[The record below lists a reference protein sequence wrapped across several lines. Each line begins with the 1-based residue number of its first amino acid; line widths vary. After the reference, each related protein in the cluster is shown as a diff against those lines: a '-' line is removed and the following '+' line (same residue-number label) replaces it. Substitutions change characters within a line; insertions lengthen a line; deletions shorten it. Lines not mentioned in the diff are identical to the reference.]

1 MWQSFSMKPL
11 VHFIL
16 TTFRSPR
23 LEWQSLYSNVHLT
36 QGPNDAILDFSIG
49 LGVEVFIYFGS
60 NKGIMTSWGT
70 FFYFCD
76 GQKGVRAFGWNED
89 KWFVNAFWS
98 FDQLHKKSKG
108 MVSVIV
114 N

>member
-1 MWQSFSMKPL
+1 
-11 VHFIL
+11 
-16 TTFRSPR
+16 
-23 LEWQSLYSNVHLT
+23 VHLT

-76 GQKGVRAFGWNED
+76 GQKGVRAFG
-89 KWFVNAFWS
+89 
-98 FDQLHKKSKG
+98 
-108 MVSVIV
+108 
-114 N
+114 